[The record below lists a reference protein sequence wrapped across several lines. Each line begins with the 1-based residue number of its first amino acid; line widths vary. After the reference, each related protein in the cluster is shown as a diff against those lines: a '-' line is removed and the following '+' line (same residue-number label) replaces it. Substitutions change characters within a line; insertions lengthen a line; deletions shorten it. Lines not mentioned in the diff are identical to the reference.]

1 MTDAEAIGKAH
12 LEKKQI
18 FDSLKNLRVK
28 ADHYGQLYLALGN
41 LVKRDPAGVVF
52 DDQDSRAGATREH
65 FNSSDFDIK
74 SIVQLVAEIRSK
86 EERLSDL
93 EELLK

>member
-12 LEKKQI
+12 LEKKEI
-18 FDSLKNLRVK
+18 FDSLKNLRIK

-41 LVKRDPAGVVF
+41 LVKRDPAGAVF
-52 DDQDSRAGATREH
+52 DEQVSRVGTMREH
-65 FNSSDFDIK
+65 FDSSHFDIK
-74 SIVQLVAEIRSK
+74 AIVHLVAEIRSK

-93 EELLK
+93 EQLLK